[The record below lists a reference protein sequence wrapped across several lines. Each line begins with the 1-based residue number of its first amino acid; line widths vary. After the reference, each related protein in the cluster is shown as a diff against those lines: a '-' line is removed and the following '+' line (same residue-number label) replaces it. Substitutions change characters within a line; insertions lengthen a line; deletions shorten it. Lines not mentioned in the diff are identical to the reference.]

1 MMKRILI
8 LAGLVTTLSPT
19 VIAQA
24 SANEIQLT
32 DQPEILKAISQDLN
46 PKVAAMSIKAFNT
59 AEHEGK
65 SSSMILTVI
74 DYSMPSNKK
83 RLWVFDLAK
92 QKTLFHTLVAHAS
105 KSGDLYAK
113 SFSNKIGSHKSSPGL
128 YVTKG
133 TYYGHEGYSL
143 RLDGLEKGI
152 NEHALQRAVVIHG
165 AWYAEPDFAKH
176 NGRLGRSWGCPALPT
191 EMVRPV
197 IDTIKGGSL
206 MFVYAPDSNWL
217 HHSHYVT

>member
-1 MMKRILI
+1 MMKRIL
-8 LAGLVTTLSPT
+8 VMLSIAAALST
-19 VIAQA
+19 AVIAQP
-24 SANEIQLT
+24 STKEIQLSN
-32 DQPEILKAISQDLN
+32 QPEILKAISQDLD
-46 PKVAAMSIKAFNT
+46 PKVAELSIKAFNK
-59 AEHEGK
+59 AENEGK
-65 SSSMILTVI
+65 SNSKILTVI

-83 RLWVFDLAK
+83 RLWVFDLAH

-105 KSGDLYAK
+105 QSGDLYAK
-113 SFSNKIGSHKSSPGL
+113 SFSDAVGSHKSSPGL
-128 YVTKG
+128 FITKD

-143 RLDGLEKGI
+143 RLDGLEKGF
-152 NEHALQRAVVIHG
+152 NSHALQRAVVVHG

-191 EMVRPV
+191 EVVRPV

-217 HHSHYVT
+217 HHSQYLA